1 MRSARC
7 ENAARDLRWAAPRSD
22 VPPPYGRHVSGWVPP
37 RLRPLLGDDLASID
51 ESRLTAIVGLVE
63 DVDLDFKREPWAT
76 TEGGAKEAAYDVAA
90 FANSAGGLIVVGVDE
105 DGRGH
110 CSEFIGVDPSIDV
123 ALWLHQIVAARVAP
137 PAVVS
142 HRRVQVGEQQILLF
156 AVRPSTAGPHA
167 VAVGDGALRY
177 PTRLGSLRRYLTE
190 AEVGDRYRRRLAATR
205 DIAQQLDDLLGE
217 VETTVDT
224 TSEDR
229 AAQAWLALGLV
240 PDVPGALELRRGVD
254 AQWLEWIRPELR
266 QYPCFGPREVD
277 QSTFGFQSIDVHD
290 GRYGGGAY
298 LVAGRFWTDGRG
310 LLLLGYL
317 GGRGDRGVQEDR
329 VAVYDEHLV
338 GDVINGL
345 AVLAHHAS
353 RTGGSGAVNLTAR
366 LGWSDKP
373 LVLAEHRSQFP
384 GPVDGLRS
392 VPRTGISRRSA
403 DLDVVLDGR
412 ARLGVVRLVAGDLLS
427 SFGWP
432 EPQQITAELQ
442 LVRYRTHRQWWQW
455 AENWAGANGVAMID
469 RYDE

>member
-1 MRSARC
+1 
-7 ENAARDLRWAAPRSD
+7 
-22 VPPPYGRHVSGWVPP
+22 VSGWVPP
-37 RLRPLLGDDLASID
+37 RLRPLLGDDLAAVD
-51 ESRLTAIVGLVE
+51 ESRLTALLGLVE

-76 TEGGAKEAAYDVAA
+76 TEGGAKEAAYDIAA

-105 DGRGH
+105 DGSGH
-110 CSEFIGVDPSIDV
+110 GSEFVGIDPSNDL
-123 ALWLHQIVAARVAP
+123 ALWLHQIVAARIAP

-142 HRRVQVGEQQILLF
+142 HRRVEVGERQIFVF
-156 AVRPSTAGPHA
+156 AVQPSMAGPHA

-177 PTRLGSLRRYLTE
+177 PSRLGSLRRYLTE
-190 AEVGDRYRRRLAATR
+190 AEVADRYRRRLAATR
-205 DIAQQLDDLLGE
+205 DMAQQLGDLLDE
-217 VETTVDT
+217 VQRTIDT

-266 QYPCFGPREVD
+266 RYPCFGPRQVD
-277 QSTFGFQSIDVHD
+277 QATFGFQSIDVHD
-290 GRYGGGAY
+290 GGYERGAY
-298 LVAGRFWTDGRG
+298 LAAGRFWTDGRG

-329 VAVYDEHLV
+329 VAIYDEHLV

-345 AVLAHHAS
+345 AVLASHAA
-353 RTGGSGAVNLTAR
+353 RTGASGAANLTAQ

-384 GPVDGLRS
+384 GPIAGLRS
-392 VPRTGISRRSA
+392 VPTTGVSRRSV

-412 ARLGVVRLVAGDLLS
+412 SRLGAVRLVAGDLLS
-427 SFGWP
+427 SFGLP

-442 LVRYRTHRQWWQW
+442 LVRNRTDRRWWQW
-455 AENWAGANGVAMID
+455 MEEWAGANGVEIID
-469 RYDE
+469 KYEE